1 MKASD
6 VGERDKMF
14 RTQLEISSE
23 VTLSENFVMIE
34 QFVDISDSFGYG
46 YQMNTGVVGFV
57 FNDETEFLC
66 SSGCQ

>member
-23 VTLSENFVMIE
+23 VTLSENFVMI
-34 QFVDISDSFGYG
+34 
-46 YQMNTGVVGFV
+46 
-57 FNDETEFLC
+57 
-66 SSGCQ
+66 